1 MYDISVFECIQYL
14 HNFGASL
21 QTSKL
26 GMMDITSS
34 KTVVYSA
41 SKIPLVVFLLLL
53 SSFFRLEK
61 EIILY
66 GEVKNIQL
74 YCIYKLST
82 NKIMFFSNSYSKDSS

>member
-1 MYDISVFECIQYL
+1 MYGISVFECIQYL

-26 GMMDITSS
+26 GMTDITSS
-34 KTVVYSA
+34 KTVFYSA

-53 SSFFRLEK
+53 SSFLRLEK

-66 GEVKNIQL
+66 GEVKNIQF
-74 YCIYKLST
+74 CIYKLST
-82 NKIMFFSNSYSKDSS
+82 NRIVFFSKSYSKGSS